1 MSLQLVW
8 FGLIGLIMAIYA
20 ATDGYDLG
28 VGVLYPF
35 LARTDE
41 ERGVLRQS
49 IGPVW
54 DGNEVWLLVLG
65 GALFGTF
72 PLAYAI
78 ALSAFYLVIM
88 LVLFGLILRAV
99 SLEFRSHSS
108 GGQAR
113 LWDAAFFVGS
123 FLPALLF
130 GVAVGN
136 VVRGIKLGPGTGG
149 QPGDFVGSFSSLLNP
164 YALLVGLTGL
174 AAFVSIGAS
183 WAAFKTEGALQERAA
198 RARSW
203 AQAVLVVLLVLTT
216 VYTALDS
223 ATKTQLSD
231 GLSRAMG
238 WVGVALL
245 VAGLGYGRWA
255 MVAKKDGEAFVGAM
269 TTIFGLMA
277 IGEAGL
283 YPDLVRSLDAGAQA
297 VTIHNAS
304 SSHLTL
310 TVMLVFA
317 LVALPV
323 VIAYQVYV
331 QRIFSGRVGL
341 EDVEY

>member
-1 MSLQLVW
+1 
-8 FGLIGLIMAIYA
+8 
-20 ATDGYDLG
+20 
-28 VGVLYPF
+28 
-35 LARTDE
+35 
-41 ERGVLRQS
+41 
-49 IGPVW
+49 
-54 DGNEVWLLVLG
+54 
-65 GALFGTF
+65 
-72 PLAYAI
+72 
-78 ALSAFYLVIM
+78 
-88 LVLFGLILRAV
+88 
-99 SLEFRSHSS
+99 
-108 GGQAR
+108 
-113 LWDAAFFVGS
+113 
-123 FLPALLF
+123 
-130 GVAVGN
+130 
-136 VVRGIKLGPGTGG
+136 
-149 QPGDFVGSFSSLLNP
+149 LLNP

>member
-1 MSLQLVW
+1 
-8 FGLIGLIMAIYA
+8 
-20 ATDGYDLG
+20 
-28 VGVLYPF
+28 
-35 LARTDE
+35 
-41 ERGVLRQS
+41 
-49 IGPVW
+49 
-54 DGNEVWLLVLG
+54 
-65 GALFGTF
+65 
-72 PLAYAI
+72 
-78 ALSAFYLVIM
+78 
-88 LVLFGLILRAV
+88 
-99 SLEFRSHSS
+99 
-108 GGQAR
+108 
-113 LWDAAFFVGS
+113 
-123 FLPALLF
+123 
-130 GVAVGN
+130 
-136 VVRGIKLGPGTGG
+136 
-149 QPGDFVGSFSSLLNP
+149 
-164 YALLVGLTGL
+164 
-174 AAFVSIGAS
+174 
-183 WAAFKTEGALQERAA
+183 
-198 RARSW
+198 
-203 AQAVLVVLLVLTT
+203 
-216 VYTALDS
+216 
-223 ATKTQLSD
+223 
-231 GLSRAMG
+231 MG